1 MAWLR
6 KLKKR
11 GIAPMFFKFLFFS
24 TLMWMVI
31 LIITLTMTLQ
41 FSLSSLQTK
50 IENGLTSTA
59 RTLAESQMIRQSLK
73 DGSCPEEL
81 ITYLDNM
88 VAQTQDLDV
97 VTVANTSSIRLYH
110 VVHSRI
116 GQRFVGGDEGPALAG
131 EAYIVDGVGTL
142 GHQRRAF
149 YPVFDEEGHGMGFV
163 MASTTMSRINEL
175 RNHIIS
181 TYMQLAWLVML
192 ATLLVA
198 GLLSL
203 LIRRIL
209 LGYGPEEFVHSYLT
223 QNEVINNLN
232 EGIISVDERGM
243 IQLVNRAAVQMLG
256 LRPELLEGKMID
268 ALIRDET
275 GESLVLSRRKNVPTT
290 RPNILCCNIPK
301 NEEDKNIGTTLILT
315 DKTEAMQTAEQL
327 NGTRHI
333 VSALRANTHEFMNKL
348 QVISGLLQMGR
359 QKDALVYISNISA
372 VHAESMG
379 PVLQYIHNPNVAA
392 LILAKLT
399 NMREL
404 DIRMTL
410 LANSRLPTHSDYLST
425 NEIVSIVG
433 NLLENAIEA
442 VNARQED
449 GPRSIVL
456 QITEDET
463 GLLITVSDTGTG
475 IAPENLPRIYQM
487 GFSTKAKEGRGV
499 GMGLVKEIVS
509 RAGGSIEVDSDP
521 NAGTS
526 FTIIC
531 SEKRQRK

>member
-6 KLKKR
+6 KLKRR
-11 GIAPMFFKFLFFS
+11 GVAPMFFKFLFFS
-24 TLMWMVI
+24 TLMWMII
-31 LIITLTMTLQ
+31 LIATLTITLR

-50 IENGLTSTA
+50 IENGLAATA
-59 RTLAESQMIRQSLK
+59 RALAESQMVRRSFQ
-73 DGSCPEEL
+73 DGACSEEL
-81 ITYLDNM
+81 VAYLDNLI
-88 VAQTQDLDV
+88 AQTQDLDIISI
-97 VTVANTSSIRLYH
+97 ADTSSRRLYH

-116 GQRFVGGDEGPALAG
+116 GQYFVGGDEGPVLAG
-131 EAYIVDGVGTL
+131 QSYIVDGVGTL
-142 GHQRRAF
+142 GQQRRAF
-149 YPVFDEEGHGMGFV
+149 YPVFDDDGRVMGFV
-163 MASTTMSRINEL
+163 MASATMLRINEL
-175 RNHIIS
+175 RSHIIS
-181 TYMQLAWLVML
+181 TYVHLAWFVML
-192 ATLLVA
+192 MTLLVA

-203 LIRRIL
+203 IIRRIL
-209 LGYGPEEFVHSYLT
+209 LGYGPEELVHSYLT
-223 QNEVINNLN
+223 QNEVLNNLD
-232 EGIISVDERGM
+232 EGIISVDAQGL
-243 IQLVNRAAVQMLG
+243 IQLVNRPAVQMLG
-256 LRPELLEGKMID
+256 LRPELLEGKPLD
-268 ALIRDET
+268 ALLRDET
-275 GESLVLSRRKNVPTT
+275 GESLILSRRKNAATS
-290 RPNILCCNIPK
+290 RPNILCCSIPLNK
-301 NEEDKNIGTTLILT
+301 ENKDIGTTLILT

-359 QKDALVYISNISA
+359 NRDALAYISNISA

-379 PVLQYIHNPNVAA
+379 PVLQYIQNPNVAA
-392 LILAKLT
+392 LILGKLN

-404 DIRMTL
+404 DIRLTM
-410 LANSRLPTHSDYLST
+410 LANSRLPVHSDYLST
-425 NEIVSIVG
+425 SELVSIIG

-463 GLLITVSDTGTG
+463 GLLLMVSDTGTG
-475 IAPENLPRIYQM
+475 IAPENLSRIYQM

-499 GMGLVKEIVS
+499 GMSLVREIVS

-531 SEKRQRK
+531 SNKRQRK

>member
-1 MAWLR
+1 MIWWR

-24 TLMWMVI
+24 TLLWMLI
-31 LIITLTMTLQ
+31 LLVTLTVTLH

-50 IENGLTSTA
+50 IENGLMSTA
-59 RTLAESQMIRQSLK
+59 RTLAESQMVHQSLQ
-73 DGSCPEEL
+73 DGACPDDL
-81 ITYLDNM
+81 IAYLDNM
-88 VAQTQDLDV
+88 VVQTQDLDIITIADTNSV
-97 VTVANTSSIRLYH
+97 RLYH

-116 GQRFVGGDEGPALAG
+116 GQHFVGGDEGPALLG
-131 EAYIVDGVGTL
+131 RSYIVDGVGTL
-142 GHQRRAF
+142 GQQRRAF
-149 YPVFDEEGHGMGFV
+149 YPVFDDDGRVMGLV
-163 MASTTMSRINEL
+163 LASTTLSRIKEL
-175 RNHIIS
+175 RSHIIS
-181 TYMQLAWLVML
+181 TYIQLAWLVLL
-192 ATLLVA
+192 ASLLLA

-203 LIRRIL
+203 LIRRML
-209 LGYGPEEFVHSYLT
+209 LGFGPEELVHSYLT
-223 QNEVINNLN
+223 QNEVLNNLD
-232 EGIISVDERGM
+232 EGIVSVDGQGM
-243 IQLVNRAAVQMLG
+243 IQLVNRSAVQMLG
-256 LRPELLEGKMID
+256 LRPELLEGKPLD
-268 ALIRDET
+268 ALIRDKN
-275 GESLVLSRRKNVPTT
+275 GESLILSRRKNVTT
-290 RPNILCCNIPK
+290 SRPNILCCSIPLNK
-301 NEEDKNIGTTLILT
+301 ENENIGTTLILT

-359 QKDALVYISNISA
+359 QRDALAYISNISA
-372 VHAESMG
+372 IHAEATG

-392 LILAKLT
+392 LILGKLN

-404 DIRMTL
+404 DIRLTL

-425 NEIVSIVG
+425 SDIVSIVG

-442 VNARQED
+442 VNARQEE

-463 GLLITVSDTGTG
+463 GLLIMVSDTGTG
-475 IAPENLPRIYQM
+475 IAPENLSRIYQM

-499 GMGLVKEIVS
+499 GMNLVHEIVD

-526 FTIIC
+526 FTVIC
-531 SEKRQRK
+531 SNKRQRK